1 MKLYYSPASP
11 FVRKVR
17 VTAAELG
24 LDGRIEPIDVAV
36 APIKDN
42 PELKAANPLA
52 KIPALVTD
60 EGEALYD
67 SPVICE
73 YLAALAG
80 KADFLPAT
88 GKARW
93 TALRLE
99 ALGDGIMDAA
109 VLRRYEDFLRPKDKF
124 WPEWDAGQKAKVT
137 AALDALEA
145 DAAALEGPV
154 TIGTVTV
161 ACALGYLDF
170 RFAAEDWRKGRP
182 RLAAW
187 YEGMAKRPSLAAT
200 KPAA

>member
-1 MKLYYSPASP
+1 MKLYHAAASP

-24 LDGRIEPIDVAV
+24 LEGRIEQVDVATTPV
-36 APIKDN
+36 KPDPK
-42 PELKAANPLA
+42 LKAANPLN
-52 KIPALVTD
+52 KIPALMTD
-60 EGEALYD
+60 DGELLYD

-73 YLAALAG
+73 YLAATAG
-80 KADFLPAT
+80 NGDFLPAA

-93 TALRLE
+93 TALRLQ

-124 WPEWDAGQKAKVT
+124 WPDWDAAQKGKVT
-137 AALDALEA
+137 GALDALEA

-170 RFAAEDWRKGRP
+170 RFAAEDWRQGRP
-182 RLAAW
+182 KLAAW
-187 YEGMAKRPSLAAT
+187 YETMAKRPSMAAT
-200 KPAA
+200 APG